1 MANVDKPWMCGTCG
15 YMMNANSAA
24 DGSDITP
31 KEHDITLCLN
41 CGGVH
46 VREAERWRPITTRE
60 FTENLSDDERKE
72 ITTAQNVRAKVI
84 RRDLSQR
91 GGRA

>member
-1 MANVDKPWMCGTCG
+1 MTTFDKPWLCGTCG
-15 YMMNANSAA
+15 YMMDACSDARGTDAA
-24 DGSDITP
+24 P
-31 KEHDITLCLN
+31 QEHDITLCLN